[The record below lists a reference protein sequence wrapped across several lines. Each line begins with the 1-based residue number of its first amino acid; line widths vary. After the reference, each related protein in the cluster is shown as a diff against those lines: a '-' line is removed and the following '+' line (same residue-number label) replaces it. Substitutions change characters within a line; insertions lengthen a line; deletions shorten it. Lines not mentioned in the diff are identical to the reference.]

1 MTDSEIISALKFR
14 TFPKELKLSEYEYI
28 HDVQTFVETNI
39 SIVEKT
45 ENKAIK
51 EPYMNELRILYKKLS
66 QYDRR

>member
-1 MTDSEIISALKFR
+1 MTDEEIISALKFR

-39 SIVEKT
+39 SIVERT

-51 EPYMNELRILYKKLS
+51 EPYMDRLRRLFEKLK
-66 QYDRR
+66 